1 LTPSAAGRILA
12 FVMARRL
19 GSLLLTAVL
28 ALAGLTVGPC
38 PDGRCAMT
46 AAKAMSCCQRDGL
59 TKPSCCPPV
68 EHLSQQVVP
77 PAAERPAQMVACVAG
92 QPLAGAIATLAPAPL
107 DPAPTAARGAPPPGT
122 LIAQHTS
129 LLV

>member
-1 LTPSAAGRILA
+1 
-12 FVMARRL
+12 MARRVV
-19 GSLLLTAVL
+19 SVLLTAVL
-28 ALAGLTVGPC
+28 ALASLTVGPC

-46 AAKAMSCCQRDGL
+46 AAKAMTCCQRDGL
-59 TKPSCCPPV
+59 TKPSCCPPI

-77 PAAERPAQMVACVAG
+77 PATERPAQLVAYIAS
-92 QPLAGAIATLAPAPL
+92 QPLALALAALAPAPL

>member
-1 LTPSAAGRILA
+1 MP
-12 FVMARRL
+12 RRL
-19 GSLLLTAVL
+19 ASLLLAAVV

-46 AAKAMSCCQRDGL
+46 AAKAMTCCQRDGL

-68 EHLSQQVVP
+68 EHLSKQVVP
-77 PAAERPAQMVACVAG
+77 PAADRPAQMMAYVAA
-92 QPLAGAIATLAPAPL
+92 QPLAVVLAALPPAPAAPL
-107 DPAPTAARGAPPPGT
+107 PIAARGAPPPGT

-129 LLV
+129 LLL